1 MCLHV
6 NQKAHMACHLNL
18 IVKVTTVKEFSRSQ
32 AVMHTAKVVLSRKSA
47 RDVTTKWYGLYR
59 AAVAMILNIPKVYLL
74 IHHLK
79 LDVLYIFAPV
89 DKDFLLTSA
98 SCGPCITV

>member
-1 MCLHV
+1 MSLKITFAAQIHCNTQTQNYTPSTMMCLHV

-47 RDVTTKWYGLYR
+47 RDVTTK
-59 AAVAMILNIPKVYLL
+59 
-74 IHHLK
+74 
-79 LDVLYIFAPV
+79 
-89 DKDFLLTSA
+89 
-98 SCGPCITV
+98 